1 MENGTANATTH
12 SRLFGQSVNNQT
24 TNNQPETKSVNQ
36 IPETNQKP
44 SSRAKKVYGK

>member
-1 MENGTANATTH
+1 MENGTVNATTH
-12 SRLFGQSVNNQT
+12 SRLFGNNQT

-44 SSRAKKVYGK
+44 SRAKKVYGK